1 MIKKL
6 KIREKALITL
16 NQDHHVQQNFFD
28 LVLSE
33 FLILNEEQV
42 MTAMQKKKV
51 IIRFILVDSSV
62 NDINQ

>member
-6 KIREKALITL
+6 TIREKVLVTL
-16 NQDHHVQQNFFD
+16 NQDHHIQQNFFD

-42 MTAMQKKKV
+42 MMAMQKKK
-51 IIRFILVDSSV
+51 LYDLS
-62 NDINQ
+62 